1 MTQDILDTISH
12 CRIFSSADPET
23 LRLALDG
30 SDCFEACFDAGET
43 IRSPEES
50 ERRVGV
56 ILSGRAKVR
65 SAHESKSVLLKTLEE
80 GELFGVANLF
90 ENSAGYVSLI
100 VAEKECRVFFIGQRT
115 VSRLLESDRGFL
127 HAYIEFLSSRIRFLN
142 RKITFYTSGS
152 AERRLAMYLASFKCE
167 RVEPDMPLNS
177 LCEMLDVGRASL
189 YRAIDR
195 LIEEGFVERDGSA
208 FILLDR
214 EKMLKKYKI

>member
-1 MTQDILDTISH
+1 MTQEILDTISG

-23 LRLALDG
+23 LREALES

-65 SAHESKSVLLKTLEE
+65 SAHESKSVLIKTLEE

-100 VAEKECRVFFIGQRT
+100 VAEKECRVFSAFTART
-115 VSRLLESDRGFL
+115 ASVPFSAPTPPMQIRKNISRLHCRW
-127 HAYIEFLSSRIRFLN
+127 LSLLPKVLN
-142 RKITFYTSGS
+142 WN
-152 AERRLAMYLASFKCE
+152 LA
-167 RVEPDMPLNS
+167 
-177 LCEMLDVGRASL
+177 
-189 YRAIDR
+189 
-195 LIEEGFVERDGSA
+195 
-208 FILLDR
+208 ILR
-214 EKMLKKYKI
+214 T

>member
-1 MTQDILDTISH
+1 MTQEILNIISS
-12 CRIFSSADPET
+12 CRIFSSADPER
-23 LRLALDG
+23 LREALD
-30 SDCFEACFDAGET
+30 STDCIEASFSAGET
-43 IRSPEES
+43 IRSPDGS
-50 ERRVGV
+50 ERRVGI

-65 SAHESKSVLLKTLEE
+65 STNEGKSVLIKTLEA

-90 ENSAGYVSLI
+90 EDNVGFVSLI
-100 VAEKECRVFFIGQRT
+100 VAEKECRIFFVGQRT
-115 VSRLLESDRGFL
+115 VSRLLETDRGFL
-127 HAYIEFLSSRIRFLN
+127 YAYIEFLSSRIRFLN

-167 RVEPDMPLNS
+167 RVEPDLPLNS

-195 LIEEGFVERDGSA
+195 LIEDRFIERDGSA
-208 FILLDR
+208 FLLLDS